1 MIKLADL
8 LREAKQVGTIYHHTI
23 YYNASNIVGTGK
35 LCSSNDPFEDGTY
48 GISFTRDKAFHGKF
62 TSNEGGSQCR
72 FVIDGDKL
80 SQNYKIRP
88 YAEEESNPRA
98 ESEEQIRQKKWFCI
112 PILKYVTS
120 IDVLGI
126 PRDDFDQKHYDKL
139 IQLSKEKGIKVVK
152 SF

>member
-8 LREAKQVGTIYHHTI
+8 LQEAKQVGTIYHHTI
-23 YYNASNIVGTGK
+23 YYNASNIVGTNK
-35 LCSSNDPFEDGTY
+35 LCSSNAPFKDGTY
-48 GISFTRDKAFHGKF
+48 GISFTRDRAFHSKF

-120 IDVLGI
+120 IDLLGT

-139 IQLSKEKGIKVVK
+139 IQLCKEKGIKVVK
-152 SF
+152 GF